1 MTPDQLNG
9 AIEALRIKLMQLEH
23 GQRVGYW
30 QLMDL
35 LDQNSAELS
44 QALHGE
50 LYRLEETGEL
60 VFVEDDAGSQSLLER
75 RVPGAKTKT
84 AKKPA
89 PKKKAKPAAKAKKA
103 APKKTVKK
111 AVKKAAPKRKKK

>member
-23 GQRVGYW
+23 GQRVAYW
-30 QLMDL
+30 QLMDQ

-44 QALHGE
+44 QALHAE

-60 VFVEDDAGSQSLLER
+60 VFVEDDEGSQSLLER
-75 RVPGAKTKT
+75 RVPG
-84 AKKPA
+84 
-89 PKKKAKPAAKAKKA
+89 PKKTAKKA
-103 APKKTVKK
+103 APKKKAKKKGKKAAPKKAVKK
-111 AVKKAAPKRKKK
+111 AVKKPAPKRKK

>member
-30 QLMDL
+30 QLMDQ
-35 LDQNSAELS
+35 LDQNSAVLS
-44 QALHGE
+44 QALHSE

-60 VFVEDDAGSQSLLER
+60 VFIEDDVGSQSLLER
-75 RVPGAKTKT
+75 RVPGPKKTKP
-84 AKKPA
+84 AKKSA
-89 PKKKAKPAAKAKKA
+89 PKKKAKRAPKKKA
-103 APKKTVKK
+103 AT
-111 AVKKAAPKRKKK
+111 KRKKK

>member
-1 MTPDQLNG
+1 MTPEQLNG

-60 VFVEDDAGSQSLLER
+60 VFVEDDAGSQSMLER
-75 RVPGAKTKT
+75 HVPGPKKKP

-89 PKKKAKPAAKAKKA
+89 PKKKAKKPS
-103 APKKTVKK
+103 PKK
-111 AVKKAAPKRKKK
+111 AVKKKVAPKRKKK

>member
-1 MTPDQLNG
+1 VQSAPMTPDQLNG

-60 VFVEDDAGSQSLLER
+60 VFVEDDQGSQSMLER
-75 RVPGAKTKT
+75 RVPGTKKKT

-89 PKKKAKPAAKAKKA
+89 PKKKAKPAAKKKP
-103 APKKTVKK
+103 APKKK
-111 AVKKAAPKRKKK
+111 AKKAAPKRKKK